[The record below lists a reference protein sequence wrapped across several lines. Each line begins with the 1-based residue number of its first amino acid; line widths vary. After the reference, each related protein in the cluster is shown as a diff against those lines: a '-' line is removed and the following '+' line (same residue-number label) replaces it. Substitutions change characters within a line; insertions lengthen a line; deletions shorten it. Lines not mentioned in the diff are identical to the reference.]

1 MLKFGLLLLLAIILL
16 KVALGFGL
24 WNLAMKFKNEGAM
37 AGVMGGVIRENN
49 DMANEANTGR
59 IFPSEERGGN
69 EIYLRGSNRASEE

>member
-1 MLKFGLLLLLAIILL
+1 
-16 KVALGFGL
+16 
-24 WNLAMKFKNEGAM
+24 MKFKNEGAM